1 MTKPF
6 VNQWIELIRP
16 IFPPKASIEVDEAN
30 DIILRIGWKL
40 GNDPERPNKR
50 SRLIR
55 IVIYRE
61 AIEDC
66 RDFNKAGLK
75 LQKIVGNKFSGFNS
89 DHNHPW
95 LDSPP
100 TEEWIISTFDLN

>member
-16 IFPPKASIEVDEAN
+16 IFPPEASFEVDEG
-30 DIILRIGWKL
+30 DDTILRIDWKL

-55 IVIYRE
+55 ITISRE

-66 RDFNKAGLK
+66 QDFNEAGMK
-75 LQKIVGNKFSGFNS
+75 FQKIIETRFASLNP
-89 DHNHPW
+89 DHNHARIV
-95 LDSPP
+95 SPP
-100 TEEWIISTFDLN
+100 IEEWIISTFDLN